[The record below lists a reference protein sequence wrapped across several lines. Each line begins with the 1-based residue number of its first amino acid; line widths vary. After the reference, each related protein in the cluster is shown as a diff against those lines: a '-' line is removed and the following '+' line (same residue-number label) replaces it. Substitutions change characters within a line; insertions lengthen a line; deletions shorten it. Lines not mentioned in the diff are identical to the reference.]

1 MQVFRWCRTHS
12 NWAIFVCAVIYII
25 FAMVAVVFLNISES
39 LVKLGAGCFALILL
53 WFRQYT
59 KYGKTMAKKD
69 K

>member
-1 MQVFRWCRTHS
+1 
-12 NWAIFVCAVIYII
+12 
-25 FAMVAVVFLNISES
+25 MVAVVFLNISES